1 MNLETDFVNQTR
13 KDLELSINKF
23 VSLSTQKSDLTAE
36 QKNETKLL
44 VSCVVNLISALIEH
58 RKKVFK

>member
-23 VSLSTQKSDLTAE
+23 VSLSTQKSDLTTE

-58 RKKVFK
+58 RKKI